1 MCLIVRLWSSE
12 WIPVWAARGTAMKSA
27 EGPEEK
33 FNWCEY
39 RETCKYNKGEREGH
53 EKWLNAK

>member
-39 RETCKYNKGEREGH
+39 REICEYNKGEREGH
-53 EKWLNAK
+53 EK